1 MVLFKTDRV
10 LVPVDFS
17 EESFKAQARTL
28 EFVEDASHLYILHVL
43 PTLYP
48 GEPGVVWNTVDNE
61 TRIQNINK
69 TFAERFSGPE
79 YEGVNFHVA
88 VGDPSSEIIDYAKT
102 YDINLIVIPS
112 HGRTGLNRFL
122 MGSVAERVVRFAHCP
137 VLVLRL
143 SELTAA

>member
-1 MVLFKTDRV
+1 MALFKTDRV

-17 EESFKAQARTL
+17 EASFKAQARTL
-28 EFVEDASHLYILHVL
+28 EFVEDASRLHILHVL

-48 GEPGVVWNTVDNE
+48 GEPGVVWNTVDNQ
-61 TRIQNINK
+61 TRIETINRA
-69 TFAERFSGPE
+69 FAERFTGPE
-79 YEGVNFHVA
+79 YKDVHFHVA
-88 VGDPSSEIIDYAKT
+88 IGDPSSEIIDYAKS
-102 YDINLIVIPS
+102 YDINLIVVPS

-143 SELTAA
+143 ADMAAE